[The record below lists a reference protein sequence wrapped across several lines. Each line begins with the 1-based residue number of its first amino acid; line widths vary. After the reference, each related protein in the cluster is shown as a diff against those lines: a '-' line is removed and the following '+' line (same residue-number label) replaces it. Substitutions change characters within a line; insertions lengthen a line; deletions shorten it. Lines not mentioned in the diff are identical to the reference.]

1 MTCNMYLVIHRLK
14 IVSKKCC
21 ISRLLVLLLEY
32 NKGKVMNN
40 MNNIYFTVAISLPDH
55 DETMVAGKLTQ
66 SQIDKLTE
74 YFKELAEE
82 NRAYLS

>member
-1 MTCNMYLVIHRLK
+1 
-14 IVSKKCC
+14 
-21 ISRLLVLLLEY
+21 
-32 NKGKVMNN
+32 MNN
-40 MNNIYFTVAISLPDH
+40 MDNIYFTVAISLPDH